1 MMLSTFSLCKMH
13 AIVSNLPRLPN
24 RFGGSADDNMA
35 A

>member
-1 MMLSTFSLCKMH
+1 MH

-24 RFGGSADDNMA
+24 RFGSSADDNMA